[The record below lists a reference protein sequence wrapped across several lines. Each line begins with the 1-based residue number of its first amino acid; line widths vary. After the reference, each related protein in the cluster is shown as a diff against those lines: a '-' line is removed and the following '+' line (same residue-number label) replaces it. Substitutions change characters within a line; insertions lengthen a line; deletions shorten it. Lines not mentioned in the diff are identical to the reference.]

1 MGNHSNL
8 SLESK
13 LSSNSEQGAQGEATF
28 GIDHG
33 PQHFCTIHA
42 APMLMFNDSCY
53 CVLFGPGDVV
63 QKYFNSPALV
73 RMWNTFL
80 MVGWSHLQHNCS
92 NHMNNSGVY
101 FRVMNQFHVHG
112 CNA

>member
-42 APMLMFNDSCY
+42 APMVSTLQCHSNCQSIWDKHF
-53 CVLFGPGDVV
+53 LKLGHWILIIPE
-63 QKYFNSPALV
+63 NSPIL
-73 RMWNTFL
+73 
-80 MVGWSHLQHNCS
+80 
-92 NHMNNSGVY
+92 
-101 FRVMNQFHVHG
+101 
-112 CNA
+112 